1 MSGGSD
7 PVRASDAD
15 VVPMSAVIEQRP
27 DAPPAK
33 REKSPYESLKRR
45 QKRFVE
51 QYVIGCSG
59 AEAMRQC
66 GYKGLHPNAKAGKWL
81 SRPEIRA
88 AIQERTEFY
97 LQDTAARSHKTI
109 GQVVAIA
116 YADPRKVVDPE
127 TGKAVPLEKM
137 DPETAAAISS
147 VEVENISIDGE
158 SGVRYKYRFWDK
170 NKALDRLGQWQQLWD
185 GPGAKVN
192 VDARSVTVNAAGEGV
207 LRAIDDLVARASAVG
222 VTTALPQAHSD
233 GPVLPA
239 PVRDGQ
245 DGHRAPVDAGE
256 NPGGA
261 E

>member
-1 MSGGSD
+1 
-7 PVRASDAD
+7 
-15 VVPMSAVIEQRP
+15 VPMSAVIEQRP

-137 DPETAAAISS
+137 DPATAAAISS

-158 SGVRYKYRFWDK
+158 TGTRYKYRFWDK
-170 NKALDRLGQWQQLWD
+170 PKMLSQLGQWQGLFEA
-185 GPGAKVN
+185 PGAKVN
-192 VDARSVTVNAAGEGV
+192 VDARSIHNTAVVQAGLPSVVEWLEGFN
-207 LRAIDDLVARASAVG
+207 RI
-222 VTTALPQAHSD
+222 PQEGSPTPPVQD
-233 GPVLPA
+233 GSVLPA
-239 PVRDGQ
+239 PVHD
-245 DGHRAPVDAGE
+245 
-256 NPGGA
+256 GA
-261 E
+261 EGS

>member
-1 MSGGSD
+1 
-7 PVRASDAD
+7 
-15 VVPMSAVIEQRP
+15 MSAVIEQRP
-27 DAPPAK
+27 DAAPAK
-33 REKSPYESLKRR
+33 REKSAYERLKRR
-45 QKRFVE
+45 HQRFVD
-51 QYVIGCSG
+51 QYVSG
-59 AEAMRQC
+59 A
-66 GYKGLHPNAKAGKWL
+66 KASDAIVAAGCKSVRPRNIAARL
-81 SRPEIRA
+81 LQKPEIQA
-88 AIQERTEFY
+88 AVQERTELF
-97 LQDTAARSHKTI
+97 LRDTAARSHKTI